1 MGVDRLIR
9 RIRLHLLPWLH
20 KSPHGPILFVRHL
33 PYKDIKKA
41 TDGFHRIIYCNSH
54 GTAYKA
60 RFQDGGVAL
69 VKEVTAFSQELDVFY
84 REVQLLG
91 RLHHRHLLPL
101 RGFSTGNKRV
111 LIFDS
116 IENGSLKEHLSD
128 PLKTPLNWRT
138 RLQIAIGVAA
148 ALEYLL
154 LFSDLP
160 MYHVS
165 ITSSSVMLDENFTAK
180 LSDVSLLSSGGNYV
194 TVPHTSSSEGYF
206 FYFRPCNKFAYLL
219 SQFQSAFVY
228 LYPFAECAVQERGN
242 LILQLGVLILE
253 LITGQCSEEGGAD
266 LIQWVQGSRFASS
279 MHQMIDPDLGND
291 YNSSELKKLLAV
303 AKLCLKSGDEPM
315 FSIPQILHY
324 VQKKLDV
331 SRD

>member
-1 MGVDRLIR
+1 MASQISL
-9 RIRLHLLPWLH
+9 
-20 KSPHGPILFVRHL
+20 
-33 PYKDIKKA
+33 
-41 TDGFHRIIYCNSH
+41 
-54 GTAYKA
+54 

-69 VKEVTAFSQELDVFY
+69 VKEVTSQEKDVFY

-165 ITSSSVMLDENFTAK
+165 ITSSSIMLDENFTAK
-180 LSDVSLLSSGGNYV
+180 LSDVSLLSSGGNDV
-194 TVPHTSSSEGYF
+194 TVPHASCPE
-206 FYFRPCNKFAYLL
+206 
-219 SQFQSAFVY
+219 
-228 LYPFAECAVQERGN
+228 ECVVPDRGN

-279 MHQMIDPDLGND
+279 MHKMIDPDLGNN
-291 YNSSELKKLLAV
+291 YNSSELKRLLTV
-303 AKLCLKSGDEPM
+303 AKLCIKSGDKPM

>member
-1 MGVDRLIR
+1 
-9 RIRLHLLPWLH
+9 
-20 KSPHGPILFVRHL
+20 
-33 PYKDIKKA
+33 
-41 TDGFHRIIYCNSH
+41 
-54 GTAYKA
+54 
-60 RFQDGGVAL
+60 
-69 VKEVTAFSQELDVFY
+69 
-84 REVQLLG
+84 
-91 RLHHRHLLPL
+91 
-101 RGFSTGNKRV
+101 
-111 LIFDS
+111 
-116 IENGSLKEHLSD
+116 
-128 PLKTPLNWRT
+128 
-138 RLQIAIGVAA
+138 
-148 ALEYLL
+148 
-154 LFSDLP
+154 
-160 MYHVS
+160 
-165 ITSSSVMLDENFTAK
+165 
-180 LSDVSLLSSGGNYV
+180 
-194 TVPHTSSSEGYF
+194 VPHTSSSEGYF
-206 FYFRPCNKFAYLL
+206 FYFHPCNKFAYLL

>member
-9 RIRLHLLPWLH
+9 RIRLSLLPWLH
-20 KSPHGPILFVRHL
+20 KSPPGPILFVRHL
-33 PYKDIKKA
+33 SYKDIKKA

-165 ITSSSVMLDENFTAK
+165 ITSSSIMLDENFTAK

-194 TVPHTSSSEGYF
+194 TVPHSSSSE
-206 FYFRPCNKFAYLL
+206 
-219 SQFQSAFVY
+219 
-228 LYPFAECAVQERGN
+228 ECAVQERGN

-303 AKLCLKSGDEPM
+303 ATLCLKSGDKPM